1 MPSTGR
7 PGSGTTYM
15 VVGTLIAAVAA
26 YLFQLIVGRSL
37 GPTAFAPIA
46 VLWTIQFLVFT
57 TVFMPMEQLT
67 IRRLNLEVPR
77 AAPWGLF
84 LTLIA
89 ASVAGS
95 VLFGALTLDR
105 LFEGDPGYLIT
116 LAALIAGYGGFALG
130 RGFLAGRRRYR
141 EYGLSTFA
149 ESMLRLAL
157 AVALLI
163 AGVGA
168 LGLGWTLV
176 AGSLVIWLWSPFRGE
191 RKRESGAARETGSA
205 GTLATFV
212 SANAA
217 SQTIVAAG
225 PLVVGAMG
233 APEAEVS
240 VFFETF
246 LLFRAPLTVSYSL
259 IARVLPP
266 FTAMVER
273 GELHTV
279 RRWAARIAGLG
290 AILAA
295 AAYFVGLLVGAD
307 MVALMLGEE
316 FRPTD
321 QLAAMAAAGVTLA
334 TVALFDQQLLIA
346 MRSTRRMA
354 AAWILALLVA
364 ALAIWPDAASPS
376 IRVGRAFLA
385 GEVTALIALTF
396 AILKRRP
403 A

>member
-1 MPSTGR
+1 
-7 PGSGTTYM
+7 M

-26 YLFQLIVGRSL
+26 YLFQLIAGRSL

-89 ASVAGS
+89 ACVAGS

-105 LFEGDPGYLIT
+105 LFEGDPWYLVT

-149 ESMLRLAL
+149 ESMLRLVL
-157 AVALLI
+157 ATALLT

-176 AGSLVIWLWSPFRGE
+176 AGALVIWLWSPLRGE
-191 RKRESGAARETGSA
+191 RSREAGSARESGSA

-212 SANAA
+212 TANAA

-273 GELHTV
+273 GELQAV
-279 RRWAARIAGLG
+279 RRWALRIAVFG
-290 AILAA
+290 AVLSAT
-295 AAYFVGLLVGAD
+295 AYGVGLMVGAD
-307 MVALMLGEE
+307 IVELMLGEE

-346 MRSTRRMA
+346 MRDTRRLA
-354 AAWILALLVA
+354 VAWLLALLVA
-364 ALAIWPDAASPS
+364 VLVIWPDGATPS

-385 GEVTALIALTF
+385 GEATALIALTA
-396 AILKRRP
+396 AILRRP
-403 A
+403 AA

>member
-1 MPSTGR
+1 
-7 PGSGTTYM
+7 M

-26 YLFQLIVGRSL
+26 YLFQLIAGRTL

-67 IRRLNLEVPR
+67 IRRLNLEIPR

-89 ASVAGS
+89 ASATGA

-105 LFEGDPGYLIT
+105 LFEGDPWYLVTLAVLIT
-116 LAALIAGYGGFALG
+116 GYGGFALG
-130 RGFLAGRRRYR
+130 RGFLAGRQRYR
-141 EYGLSTFA
+141 EYGISTFA
-149 ESMLRLAL
+149 ESMLRLVL
-157 AVALLI
+157 AVVLLT

-168 LGLGWTLV
+168 LGLGWTLI

-191 RKRESGAARETGSA
+191 REREAGTARETGSA
-205 GTLATFV
+205 GTLATFIT
-212 SANAA
+212 ANAA
-217 SQTIVAAG
+217 AQTIVAAG
-225 PLVVGAMG
+225 PLVVGAVG
-233 APEAEVS
+233 APPAEVS

-266 FTAMVER
+266 LTAMVER
-273 GELHTV
+273 GELHTI
-279 RRWAARIAGLG
+279 RRWAVRIAMLG
-290 AILAA
+290 AVAA
-295 AAYFVGLLVGAD
+295 VAAYGVGLLVGAD
-307 MVALMLGEE
+307 LVELMLGEE

-321 QLAAMAAAGVTLA
+321 QLAAMAASGVALA
-334 TVALFDQQLLIA
+334 TVALFEQQLLIA
-346 MRSTRRMA
+346 MKATRRMA
-354 AAWILALLVA
+354 AAWLLALLVT
-364 ALAIWPDAASPS
+364 ALVIWPDGAEPS

-385 GEVTALIALTF
+385 GEITALIALTA
-396 AILKRRP
+396 AILKRP
-403 A
+403 AA